1 MSAFA
6 RSSSSLVHLYF
17 GFKPLSA
24 GYRDPVLTMRKLLAA
39 AAAVSVILL
48 NGSPALAAS
57 SSPSPSPKPSP
68 SGSSG
73 ADAAG
78 KPVVTFGIGP
88 SRNHQI
94 DRRPNYNM
102 LSPKGGAVSDEVAVV
117 NLTYQPLTLNLY
129 AADGLNADDGSLT
142 LQPGYVKP
150 KDAAAWVTFGGRGS
164 KGFITLAPR
173 EKAYV
178 PFVVRIPKSAYV
190 GDHLAGIVASLVS
203 EGSTPGERGTN
214 VKLEQR
220 VGIRLGVRVA
230 GVLKPELE
238 VKDLTADYAGTLSPF
253 GKGSVTVTYTV
264 TNKGNVRLG
273 GMQEVSVHGLI
284 GPTATAGDLVNV
296 PMLLPGNS
304 AKVSVTVPDVM
315 PVGYETVDV
324 SINGLAVAGDA
335 DPAVEVA
342 SASTNFWAIPWTL
355 LAILLGL
362 AAIGA
367 SVLRFRRSSSL
378 PPAAGTAS
386 AENLVSSASAPSS
399 ISENL

>member
-1 MSAFA
+1 MS
-6 RSSSSLVHLYF
+6 
-17 GFKPLSA
+17 KI
-24 GYRDPVLTMRKLLAA
+24 LAA
-39 AAAVSVILL
+39 AATVSVILL
-48 NGSPALAAS
+48 NASPALAAS
-57 SSPSPSPKPSP
+57 STPSPSPSPSA
-68 SGSSG
+68 SGSAG

-88 SRNHQI
+88 SKNHQV

-102 LSPKGGAVSDEVAVV
+102 LSPKGGLVSDEVAVV
-117 NLTYQPLTLNLY
+117 NFTYQPLTLNLY

-150 KDAAAWVTFGGRGS
+150 KDAAKWVTFGGRGS
-164 KGFITLAPR
+164 KGYVLLAPR
-173 EKAYV
+173 EKVYV
-178 PFVVRIPKSAYV
+178 PFVVKIPKDAYV

-203 EGSTPGERGTN
+203 EGTTPGKLDEPGTN

-230 GVLKPELE
+230 GVLNPALE
-238 VKDLTADYAGTLSPF
+238 VKDLAATYAGSLNPF
-253 GKGSVTVTYTV
+253 GKGTATVTFTV

-284 GPTATAGDLVNV
+284 GPTATAGNLANV

-304 AKVSVTVPDVM
+304 AKVTVTVPDVT

-355 LAILLGL
+355 LAGLLGL

-367 SVLRFRRSSSL
+367 AVLRTRRASSV
-378 PPAAGTAS
+378 PPSAPAAAAGTD
-386 AENLVSSASAPSS
+386 NVVSSASATSS
-399 ISENL
+399 VSETL